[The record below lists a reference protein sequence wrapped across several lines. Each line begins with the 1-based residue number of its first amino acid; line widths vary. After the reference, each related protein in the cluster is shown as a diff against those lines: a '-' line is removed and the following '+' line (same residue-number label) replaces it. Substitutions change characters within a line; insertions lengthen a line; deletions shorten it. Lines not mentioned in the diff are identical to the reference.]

1 MKRALDLLV
10 DEGLLCRKRGHGTFI
25 IKSAIQANHVN
36 VVDTQNIG
44 LSKLIGSQ
52 ELTSDIIQFQIDFPS
67 EAVQRQL
74 AINPNSPV

>member
-10 DEGLLCRKRGHGTFI
+10 DEGLLYRKRGHGTFI

-44 LSKLIGSQ
+44 LSKLMGSQ
-52 ELTSDIIQFQIDFPS
+52 ELKSDIIQF
-67 EAVQRQL
+67 
-74 AINPNSPV
+74 